1 MVNFA
6 NRIVILEDKKTSM
19 HLADEEWEAINII
32 CEHENIKRNYLFE
45 LINQHK
51 NKQLNL
57 THSLRIFTTIYLYY
71 LLKNISLQKSN
82 LSKEI
87 PTSSTTEAIKA
98 IL

>member
-6 NRIVILEDKKTSM
+6 NRIVILENKKTSM
-19 HLADEEWEAINII
+19 HLTDDEWEAINII

-71 LLKNISLQKSN
+71 FIKNMTLQKSN
-82 LSKEI
+82 LCKEI
-87 PTSSTTEAIKA
+87 PTSSTSEAIKA